1 MAANDV
7 GRRPTHPGALLR
19 DDILPETGLTQT
31 DLADQLGVSRRTIN
45 EIVQEHR
52 PVTIDM
58 ACRLARAFGNSPQ
71 FWLNMQQAVDI
82 WDANQARGGEYERIR
97 QIAFSPA

>member
-1 MAANDV
+1 MMRRS
-7 GRRPTHPGALLR
+7 GLRRPTHPGALLR
-19 DDILPETGLTQT
+19 EDLLPEINLTQT
-31 DLADQLGVSRRTIN
+31 ALADLLQVSRRTIN

-52 PVTIDM
+52 PVTTDM

-82 WDANQARGGEYERIR
+82 WEALQEKGGEYERIELL
-97 QIAFSPA
+97 SGNPA

>member
-1 MAANDV
+1 MANTMA
-7 GRRPTHPGALLR
+7 RRPTHPGALLR
-19 DDILPETGLTQT
+19 DDVLPETGLTQT

-52 PVTIDM
+52 PVTTDM

-82 WDANQARGGEYERIR
+82 WEAHHERGGEYESIHRID
-97 QIAFSPA
+97 ANAA